1 VRAAAVD
8 AESGEDGELEKE
20 EEEEEMEKEEDG
32 VFEKG
37 TLGGQRTFEMEA
49 IAALAWRGG
58 GRVGGHAAAA
68 IEDGEENDD
77 EVAVAFGASST
88 DTNNN
93 NKEDAKEA
101 GVSERTEWR
110 GACRFPR
117 CQRDAKFGEMRP
129 ETCKRRCSSSR
140 DLADC

>member
-37 TLGGQRTFEMEA
+37 TLGGQKTFEMEA

-58 GRVGGHAAAA
+58 GSVGVHAAAA

-93 NKEDAKEA
+93 NNKEDAKEA
-101 GVSERTEWR
+101 GVNERS
-110 GACRFPR
+110 G
-117 CQRDAKFGEMRP
+117 CQRKNGVARCLSIPAVPARCEVWGPPTTPSPRP
-129 ETCKRRCSSSR
+129 Y
-140 DLADC
+140 